1 MTQLYPNQLL
11 ILKVCFTLQAA
22 IGRGSLERS
31 CNCKIQYG
39 SKKKILSEE
48 KLLDEWNRHYSATNS
63 TDGE

>member
-31 CNCKIQYG
+31 
-39 SKKKILSEE
+39 SSAA
-48 KLLDEWNRHYSATNS
+48 LLNGLEFLQLL
-63 TDGE
+63 EVLP